1 MEIQYKTATR
11 VILTPTAPDGR
22 ITNYQ
27 DGQPPLW
34 YIGAVKVSTNVK
46 NIGNYHEITA
56 AQHAAYQ
63 AAYDA
68 AFAAQQEEEGN
79 EIP

>member
-1 MEIQYKTATR
+1 MEIQYKTETLA
-11 VILTPTAPDGR
+11 ILTPTAPDGR

-34 YIGAVKVSTNVK
+34 YIGAVLVSTSVS

-68 AFAAQQEEEGN
+68 AFNAQQEDEGN

>member
-11 VILTPTAPDGR
+11 VMLTPTAPDGK
-22 ITNYQ
+22 ITTYQ

-34 YIGAVKVSTNVK
+34 YIGAVRVSTSVN
-46 NIGNYHEITA
+46 NIGNYHEISA
-56 AQHAAYQ
+56 AQHAVYQ

-68 AFAAQQEEEGN
+68 ALAEQNDDGDEN
-79 EIP
+79 P